1 VELGHSG
8 VLRSTI
14 SCQLT
19 RSCCRSTAG
28 GTEVN
33 DAAAKKMV
41 MPMPI
46 STSAKRRSRLM
57 FVSGR
62 ARSRSTSRKF
72 IPPRPSSISS
82 MAILAQTITP

>member
-1 VELGHSG
+1 VKRGHSG
-8 VLRSTI
+8 VLRATI
-14 SCQLT
+14 SCQIT
-19 RSCCRSTAG
+19 RSCCRSTTG

-33 DAAAKKMV
+33 EAAAKKMV

-46 STSAKRRSRLM
+46 STSAKRRRRVI
-57 FVSGR
+57 FVPGR

-72 IPPRPSSISS
+72 MPPRPSSISS